1 MSLPV
6 YSRADLSRIPQ
17 LVVAPSLPAV
27 TTRAVAWEFRAA
39 GTRSEDDPAVQ
50 ALRHMGR
57 LIAEPR
63 AGRRQIPVFQS
74 RRRADRR
81 RTPGVTIATDFNRE
95 PFGAAMTGID
105 AKAQCNPAAAEWVEL
120 SRKVE

>member
-6 YSRADLSRIPQ
+6 YSRADLSRILE

-27 TTRAVAWEFRAA
+27 TTSAVAWEIRNAD
-39 GTRSEDDPAVQ
+39 TRSENGPAVQ
-50 ALRHMGR
+50 ALRHVGC

-63 AGRRQIPVFQS
+63 AGRRRIRVLQS

-81 RTPGVTIATDFNRE
+81 KGARLTIAADFERG
-95 PFGAAMTGID
+95 PFEAAMTGID
-105 AKAQCNPAAAEWVEL
+105 AKAQRYPATAELAGL